1 MMFPPPR
8 VCLLRALGARGR
20 GWSSRAGALRL
31 SGEKIARSAG
41 PLRLTSDAGAQQTT
55 LAVDVNGDGLADFAL
70 LIAGE
75 HLSAA
80 GWAL

>member
-1 MMFPPPR
+1 
-8 VCLLRALGARGR
+8 VSGGHVTGA
-20 GWSSRAGALRL
+20 AGDQAFLQVAAFT
-31 SGEKIARSAG
+31 GAAG
-41 PLRLTSDAGAQQTT
+41 QLRLTYDAGAQQTT

-80 GWAL
+80 GWVL

>member
-1 MMFPPPR
+1 M
-8 VCLLRALGARGR
+8 
-20 GWSSRAGALRL
+20 
-31 SGEKIARSAG
+31 ARSASE
-41 PLRLTSDAGAQQTT
+41 LRRPYDAGAQQTT